1 MSEPAAPR
9 EWRFYVDDMLQ
20 FCTKVQ
26 RYTAGIGQASF
37 VADAMRYDATVRN
50 LELLGE
56 AAMRIPEPVRA
67 AHAEVPWRLIVAT
80 RNRLIHGYLGID
92 DDILWSLIQVEV
104 PRLAHQLRALR
115 DQPEPP

>member
-50 LELLGE
+50 PELLGE
-56 AAMRIPEPVRA
+56 AAMRIPEPARA
-67 AHAEVPWRLIVAT
+67 AHA
-80 RNRLIHGYLGID
+80 
-92 DDILWSLIQVEV
+92 EV